1 MDFPDMLKFLNRIGI
16 RPVNDVTAQV
26 TADVTAAMDPEGM
39 GVHMGAHAEP
49 LPLMATKDELMAT
62 KDELR
67 QLESSLAKKSADLS
81 KEHYI
86 ALGTVSN
93 GHYSALTTVHDS
105 AMNVIVKKVDQIIHY
120 VDEKVAGI
128 DERMVDADKKVAG
141 IDERMVDVDEKL
153 TNMKTQFEKR
163 LKSLEK
169 PQKKQKTK
177 AIRSTVSPNI
187 SFVHGKY
194 AWRKTISGID
204 GYKGTYKTLDDAKN
218 GLQQFCE
225 EHSNPAAAIED

>member
-1 MDFPDMLKFLNRIGI
+1 MMDLDDTLKFFNRIGVRI
-16 RPVNDVTAQV
+16 VNDVTAHVTAKV
-26 TADVTAAMDPEGM
+26 TADMDPEG
-39 GVHMGAHAEP
+39 MGAHAEP
-49 LPLMATKDELMAT
+49 LPLAPVPEMAT

-67 QLESSLAKKSADLS
+67 ALS

-177 AIRSTVSPNI
+177 ATRSTVSPNI

-194 AWRKTISGID
+194 AWRKTISGIE

-225 EHSNPAAAIED
+225 EQLNPAAKQD

>member
-1 MDFPDMLKFLNRIGI
+1 MMDLDDTLKFFNRIGVRI
-16 RPVNDVTAQV
+16 VNDVTAHVTAKV
-26 TADVTAAMDPEGM
+26 TADMDPEG
-39 GVHMGAHAEP
+39 MGAHAEP
-49 LPLMATKDELMAT
+49 LPLAPVPQMAT

-67 QLESSLAKKSADLS
+67 DLT
-81 KEHYI
+81 KEYYI
-86 ALGTVSN
+86 ALATVSK
-93 GHYSALTTVHDS
+93 GHYSALDKVSTFVATVHDS

-177 AIRSTVSPNI
+177 ATRSTVSPNI

-194 AWRKTISGID
+194 AWRKTISGIE

-225 EHSNPAAAIED
+225 EHSNPAAAIQD